1 MRNTYHGQ
9 REESIDPASG
19 EETTKAMNG
28 MGGSQQQRMKGYVF
42 TASRCQNSFQTLE
55 QMSDMEVTVCAT
67 LPPTGH
73 LKHH

>member
-9 REESIDPASG
+9 REYSIDPASG

-42 TASRCQNSFQTLE
+42 TPSRCQNRFQTLGTNVRYR
-55 QMSDMEVTVCAT
+55 SDCLCNTAT
-67 LPPTGH
+67 QRTS
-73 LKHH
+73 

>member
-1 MRNTYHGQ
+1 MRNSYHGQ

-19 EETTKAMNG
+19 EETTKSIND
-28 MGGSQQQRMKGYVF
+28 MGGSQQQRMKGFVF
-42 TASRCQNSFQTLE
+42 TPSRCQNRFQTLVTNVRYG
-55 QMSDMEVTVCAT
+55 SDCAT

>member
-28 MGGSQQQRMKGYVF
+28 MGGSQQQRMKRYVF
-42 TASRCQNSFQTLE
+42 TQDVRTGFRPWE
-55 QMSDMEVTVCAT
+55 QMSDMAVTVCAT
-67 LPPTGH
+67 LPPTVH